1 MRSSSYSPSAST
13 LDKCTCCVFDA
24 MEEHWAHGAAKS
36 TRLISIAANS
46 KQLNFRSG
54 EGKWREEIAED
65 EEEGKKK
72 RIKNTIVLLR
82 SAMCR
87 RIVLAVAER
96 GYNHHN
102 DNYVGKCG
110 YRRTNEGRGGR
121 ERERERRRWDP
132 IPPPTRC
139 LIRSFAN
146 YRRKHRVNCYTR
158 ARLSFRSSGC
168 SIESAFSS
176 LCLPSLPSSPLVLPF
191 VLATLPRI

>member
-87 RIVLAVAER
+87 RIVLAVTER

-121 ERERERRRWDP
+121 ERDEDGTRFHRRPDASFDP
-132 IPPPTRC
+132 S
-139 LIRSFAN
+139 LIIVVSIELIATLALASPFGPA
-146 YRRKHRVNCYTR
+146 V
-158 ARLSFRSSGC
+158 S

-176 LCLPSLPSSPLVLPF
+176 LCLPSLPSSPLVFPF

>member
-1 MRSSSYSPSAST
+1 MRSSSYIRLPPRRLINA
-13 LDKCTCCVFDA
+13 LVACFDA

-121 ERERERRRWDP
+121 ERERRRWDP

-176 LCLPSLPSSPLVLPF
+176 LCLPSLPSSPLVFPF